1 MKQILSIIFT
11 LCISTILL
19 AQRNCPSVI
28 DLVQM
33 QSQDPA
39 RYQRFMDLETFT
51 ANYLSNQSNINQRLI
66 NQNGIITIPVVV
78 HVLHRGEAVGSGRN
92 ISLAQIQ
99 SQIDVLNE
107 DFRRLNADR
116 VNTPAAFTGVA
127 SDYGFEFRLACQ
139 DPNGNPTNGIV
150 RRQTNRNNFTYIAIP
165 NTNGLPDENAMG
177 IKMTN
182 IAGSDPWPTNTYL
195 NIWVADFSDGTLGY
209 ATFPADFANNPNVD
223 GVVIETTSMG
233 RTGNV

>member
-1 MKQILSIIFT
+1 MKQILSILLF
-11 LCISTILL
+11 LCTSTILL

-28 DLVQM
+28 DLGQM
-33 QSQDPA
+33 QTQDPA

-51 ANYLSNQSNINQRLI
+51 ANYVANQGSPNQRLI

-116 VNTPAAFTGVA
+116 TNTPAAFTGVA
-127 SDYGFEFRLACQ
+127 SDYGFEFRLSCQ
-139 DPNGNPTNGIV
+139 DPNGNPTDGVI
-150 RRQTNRNNFTYIAIP
+150 RRQTNKNSFTYISS
-165 NTNGLPDENAMG
+165 GGRPDENAMG
-177 IKMTN
+177 IKMTG
-182 IAGSDPWPTNTYL
+182 ISGSSPWPTDRYL
-195 NIWVADFSDGTLGY
+195 NIWGS
-209 ATFPADFANNPNVD
+209 
-223 GVVIETTSMG
+223 
-233 RTGNV
+233 